1 MVTVLGNTLIVYF
14 FTCEIVFY
22 YDLMLR
28 YVCEFFEVPQRQ
40 VCCDSTFHC
49 YFEYISFVLVWR
61 LVSYFTWFINGYAV
75 GTVRLGQLLVLGSK
89 RNLNFTAFRG
99 SFSNFCFLLRE
110 QVKTSY
116 QFVSGFLLSLGHYG
130 IKLVYNRG
138 FTFIYLK
145 QFPAYFGSFCV

>member
-61 LVSYFTWFINGYAV
+61 LVSYFTWFIDRYAV
-75 GTVRLGQLLVLGSK
+75 PQFAWGSYWSWDPKETLTLLLFEVISATFVFYYKNRLKLATSLSVVSCCLSVI
-89 RNLNFTAFRG
+89 TALS
-99 SFSNFCFLLRE
+99 SFIIAGLHS
-110 QVKTSY
+110 
-116 QFVSGFLLSLGHYG
+116 
-130 IKLVYNRG
+130 
-138 FTFIYLK
+138 FI
-145 QFPAYFGSFCV
+145 